1 MGGVMEELLTGLI
14 SQYPIVAQ
22 ILMVIGLLRLINKPL
37 FSLLQSVVDY
47 TDWTQKDN
55 ELLKKVLESK
65 AYKYVSYL
73 LDYSASIKMP
83 KKDAESK

>member
-1 MGGVMEELLTGLI
+1 MEELLTGLI